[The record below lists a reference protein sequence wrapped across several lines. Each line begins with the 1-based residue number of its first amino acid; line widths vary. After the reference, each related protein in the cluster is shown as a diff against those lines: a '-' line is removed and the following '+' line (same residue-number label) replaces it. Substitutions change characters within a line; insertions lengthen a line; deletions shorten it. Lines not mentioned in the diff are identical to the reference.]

1 MKLLSSPHSKIKSE
15 RRKLE
20 NDEFSHFKEN
30 VSTVLLLS
38 TRFITLRILITN
50 HCDRMWQRE
59 EDQFQMSQ
67 NESKEVDLTVKLKRV
82 QFNKKLLEL
91 ELMIALHCC
100 HTSGQQRQ
108 LQRKALMRASFVTAQ
123 TIK

>member
-1 MKLLSSPHSKIKSE
+1 MAKRGRSI
-15 RRKLE
+15 
-20 NDEFSHFKEN
+20 F
-30 VSTVLLLS
+30 
-38 TRFITLRILITN
+38 
-50 HCDRMWQRE
+50 
-59 EDQFQMSQ
+59 MSQ

-91 ELMIALHCC
+91 ELMIALHCY

-108 LQRKALMRASFVTAQ
+108 LQRKALMRASSVTAQ